1 MPASVPAS
9 GDLSHA
15 WGLIS
20 TNPAAAAGLA
30 DRGAISE
37 GLRADLVLV
46 DPEALRV
53 VATIAGGH
61 VAYLSP
67 AGAARFSASVHT
79 GQSD

>member
-1 MPASVPAS
+1 MAAKIAWMASHTFAMEAIVWLTS
-9 GDLSHA
+9 
-15 WGLIS
+15 
-20 TNPAAAAGLA
+20 GLA

-53 VATIAGGH
+53 VATIAGGRI
-61 VAYLSP
+61 AYLSP